1 MFMEYAKNRDYILED
16 VMEEKTVT
24 LEELKKRYN
33 YSKSQISLKRQLFLG
48 AREELIRLNL
58 DCLDTQNDISNS
70 INLLHKIAL
79 DKSVFKSDE
88 EHLEILIEVE
98 KAEQK
103 PGWKNRVQ
111 GYNILKEEK
120 RMLREIYHGENQ
132 SMNEMR
138 NFVEKEINKYLDI
151 DVDKVINDDQS
162 NYSIF

>member
-1 MFMEYAKNRDYILED
+1 MKNI
-16 VMEEKTVT
+16 
-24 LEELKKRYN
+24 
-33 YSKSQISLKRQLFLG
+33 
-48 AREELIRLNL
+48 
-58 DCLDTQNDISNS
+58 
-70 INLLHKIAL
+70 
-79 DKSVFKSDE
+79 
-88 EHLEILIEVE
+88 ILIEVE
-98 KAEQK
+98 IAEQK

-162 NYSIF
+162 KLFHILIKIWRLEC